1 MLVGRSKLQQIKT
14 GGKIMQLENQK
25 GLRGRLGIVLMALML
40 TVGLTSRAQAVLVD
54 LDGAGG
60 AGAIDIGTLDWGPT
74 SFAAVGGV
82 SAIPSFVSSV
92 GTSPQS
98 SCNFDLLR

>member
-25 GLRGRLGIVLMALML
+25 GLRGRLGIVLIALML
-40 TVGLTSRAQAVLVD
+40 TVGLTSRAQAVLFD

-60 AGAIDIGTLDWGPT
+60 AGAIDVGTLDWGPT
-74 SFAAVGGV
+74 SFAAVNGAAAIGSFITSGGTCP
-82 SAIPSFVSSV
+82 A
-92 GTSPQS
+92 G
-98 SCNFDLLR
+98 SC